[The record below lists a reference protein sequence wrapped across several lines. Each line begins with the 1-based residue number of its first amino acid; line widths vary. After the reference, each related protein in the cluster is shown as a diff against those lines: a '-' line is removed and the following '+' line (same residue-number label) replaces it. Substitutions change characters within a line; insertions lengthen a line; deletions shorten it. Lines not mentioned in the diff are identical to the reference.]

1 MGWRESS
8 GEHTGPKLPL
18 PLTMSLAAPA
28 PDPNQVRVRLD
39 LSAPSRRGE
48 LSFAVN
54 GGEPVLALPLQ
65 RRALVYIPRISVP
78 HGKPLRAMSPT
89 SASRDRA

>member
-1 MGWRESS
+1 
-8 GEHTGPKLPL
+8 
-18 PLTMSLAAPA
+18 MSLAAPA

-65 RRALVYIPRISVP
+65 RRALV
-78 HGKPLRAMSPT
+78 
-89 SASRDRA
+89 